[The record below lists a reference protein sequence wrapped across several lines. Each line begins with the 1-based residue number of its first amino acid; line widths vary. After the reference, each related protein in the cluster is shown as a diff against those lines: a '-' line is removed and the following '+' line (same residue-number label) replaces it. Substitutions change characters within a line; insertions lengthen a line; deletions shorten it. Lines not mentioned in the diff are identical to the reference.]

1 MLTPFRVAPGI
12 IVDGRVVV
20 VALAGVFDG
29 PASGLVAAALVMAFR
44 TWLGGVGTI
53 PGEGAILTA
62 CLLGALIH
70 WRWRARVRDFGPK
83 QFLLLGATLVASGML
98 WTLALPDPLVARRVF
113 RILAF
118 PVGLGFP
125 VATLLLGTL
134 LSHQIRRRE
143 AEEALAKVRQDLEQ
157 QVFERTADLSRSNA
171 LLQDEIA
178 ERKRAEGRLAKL
190 NECLLSF
197 GADPNENIN
206 RLVALCGEELG
217 ATCALYNR
225 LEGGKLCAWG
235 QWNVPAD
242 FTPVD
247 TPDGHI
253 CYDVI
258 QGRQGHVCVIRNLPE
273 TAYAHTDPNV
283 LRYGLKTYLGKP
295 VWFAEAFVGSLCV
308 LYCEDRAP
316 SDEDLKLLGIVASA
330 IAVEEERR
338 RAKGALQESEERF
351 RRLSEASFEGIIFHE
366 EGNIIDANEAFA
378 TMFGYGLSEVIGK
391 NALDFAT
398 PELREEALG
407 HIRDGSEEPYD
418 GVATRKDGST
428 FPIETRGKN
437 SLYKGRTIRLT
448 AVRDITERKR
458 AEEELRVRT
467 RQLEALRAIS
477 VEITRELD
485 LTAVL
490 QLILQRA
497 MELVGVTSGG
507 ISLWDET
514 AQVLV
519 PRTWHGLGARV
530 GEVYIRLGEGVAGV
544 VAERREGMIVNDYQ
558 TSPYVLPD
566 VLECLEISAILAEP
580 LMYGER
586 LVGVLILFNM
596 ETGRSF
602 TEQDRQTLALFATQA
617 AIAIENA
624 RLHQTTVQRAKQL
637 ATLNELM
644 RKLTTLLDPPQLAR
658 EILQAVQDLI
668 PNAVSRLWEYVEGA
682 GELHLVAGVGLQA
695 AEVGYK
701 LRLRGG
707 EGLLGTAIAT
717 RQPVI
722 SPDVVRDPRF
732 VNKTWGAAEGLV
744 SSIALP
750 LVYGERVT
758 GGLGISTRQPHDF
771 TDEEVNLLQSFAAQA
786 AIALEN
792 ARLFE
797 QVRDGRERLQA
808 LSRRLVEVQE
818 AERRNIAREL
828 HDEIGQLLTGLKLL
842 LEMSARVRPEKVMAR
857 LGEAQSLA
865 NELMMR
871 VRELSLDL
879 RPAMLDDLG
888 ILPALLWHFERFTEL
903 SKVQVLFR
911 HSGLEGQRF
920 SPEVETAAYR
930 IVQEALTNVARH
942 AKVAEVAV
950 RLWVDENALDLRIED
965 RGAGFD
971 PEATLSAAA
980 SSGLAGMRE
989 RAALL
994 GGRLTVTSTPG
1005 SGTQVMA
1012 ELPLAGRFEKR
1023 RKPR

>member
-1 MLTPFRVAPGI
+1 MGEMAAPLLVLSQNVALLLSLVFLHGLIMPALKRLRPRSGSLFSGALYGLISILGMLTPFRVAPGI

-44 TWLGGVGTI
+44 SWLGGVGTI

-62 CLLGALIH
+62 SLLGALVH

-98 WTLALPDPLVARRVF
+98 WTLALPDLLLARRVL
-113 RILAF
+113 RAVAL

-143 AEEALAKVRQDLEQ
+143 AEEVLAKVRQDLER
-157 QVFERTADLSRSNA
+157 QVFERTADLSRSNV
-171 LLQDEIA
+171 LLQDDITD
-178 ERKRAEGRLAKL
+178 RKRAE
-190 NECLLSF
+190 E
-197 GADPNENIN
+197 
-206 RLVALCGEELG
+206 
-217 ATCALYNR
+217 
-225 LEGGKLCAWG
+225 
-235 QWNVPAD
+235 
-242 FTPVD
+242 
-247 TPDGHI
+247 
-253 CYDVI
+253 
-258 QGRQGHVCVIRNLPE
+258 
-273 TAYAHTDPNV
+273 
-283 LRYGLKTYLGKP
+283 
-295 VWFAEAFVGSLCV
+295 
-308 LYCEDRAP
+308 
-316 SDEDLKLLGIVASA
+316 
-330 IAVEEERR
+330 
-338 RAKGALQESEERF
+338 ALQESEERF
-351 RRLSEASFEGIIFHE
+351 RRLSEASFEGIVFHE

-378 TMFGYGLSEVIGK
+378 TMFGYGLPDVIGK
-391 NALDFAT
+391 NALDFAM
-398 PELREEALG
+398 PELREAALG

-428 FPIETRGKN
+428 FPIEVRGKN
-437 SLYKGRTIRLT
+437 TPYKGRTIRLT

-490 QLILQRA
+490 QLILARA
-497 MELVGVTSGG
+497 MELVGVSSGG
-507 ISLWDET
+507 VSLWDAT

-519 PRTWHGLGARV
+519 PRTWHGLEAWV

-544 VAERREGMIVNDYQ
+544 VAERREGMIVNDYR
-558 TSPYVLPD
+558 TSPYALPAM
-566 VLECLEISAILAEP
+566 LEGTGITAVLAEP
-580 LMYGER
+580 LLYGER

-596 ETGRSF
+596 GTERSF
-602 TEQDRQTLALFATQA
+602 AEQDRQILALFAAQA

-668 PNAVSRLWEYVEGA
+668 PDAVSRLWEYVEGV
-682 GELHLVAGVGLQA
+682 GELHLVASVGLQA
-695 AEVGYK
+695 AEVGYR
-701 LRLRGG
+701 LRLRRG

-722 SPDVVRDPRF
+722 SRDVVRDPRL
-732 VNKTWGAAEGLV
+732 VNKAWGAAEGLV

-818 AERRNIAREL
+818 AERRGIAREL

-842 LEMSARVRPEKVMAR
+842 LDMSTRVRGDAVKAR

-903 SKVQVLFR
+903 RKVRVVFR

-950 RLWVDENALDLRIED
+950 RLWVDENTLDLRIED

-994 GGRLTVTSTPG
+994 GGCLTVTSTPG

-1012 ELPLAGRFEKR
+1012 ELPLTGRFEKR